1 MGVDSPLHCWWGW
14 DGRASVNKR
23 VDKVGCSVSADGS
36 ASVLERRDTGSRNSR
51 LQFTWWCNCRCP
63 QRRPPRLEQGV
74 PTDQHGFPQSPVT
87 TASRD
92 GNPVAAAGGVHSVDA
107 VIIVVVVVVVVLLL
121 FSPVVGIGSV
131 ATHTSAKRSIVTG
144 AMWLHLM
151 QQNISQSGI
160 SQPNVQC

>member
-1 MGVDSPLHCWWGW
+1 M
-14 DGRASVNKR
+14 
-23 VDKVGCSVSADGS
+23 
-36 ASVLERRDTGSRNSR
+36 
-51 LQFTWWCNCRCP
+51 
-63 QRRPPRLEQGV
+63 

-160 SQPNVQC
+160 SQPNKTFSVDCRCCMCVCGTGAVEGGFSDDRALKDDQKTSHFA